1 MSTITK
7 FIEWLNEQVKNHSIY
22 VWGAQGEDSSIIS
35 EKWIRKMVTP
45 VAWMPLPEPYEGD
58 V

>member
-22 VWGAQGEDSSIIS
+22 MQGAQGDDSSIIS
-35 EKWIRKMVTP
+35 EKVDKEEENSTANANRAI
-45 VAWMPLPEPYEGD
+45 A
-58 V
+58 